1 MYNSKFLQTHSE
13 ETSCARC
20 SGCWGVGAGA
30 GHFREEENASPAV
43 QGPAGRSG
51 RTGPET
57 AGQGSVICNSTWLSS
72 WARGAP
78 TEGGVV
84 SIL

>member
-13 ETSCARC
+13 ETSCARW
-20 SGCWGVGAGA
+20 SGCWGAGA
-30 GHFREEENASPAV
+30 GRFREEENASPAV

-51 RTGPET
+51 RTGLET
-57 AGQGSVICNSTWLSS
+57 VGQGSVICNSTWLSS

-78 TEGGVV
+78 TEDGVV
-84 SIL
+84 SVL